1 MANYVR
7 TGPFVNGTVPG
18 ISAAFLNAV
27 EAVLEQPSG
36 GVETGKYFLN
46 SGSSVSGF
54 QFGTYTCSLSRTAV
68 PVSAVVDAADVGA
81 SNCVGGAT
89 SSLSANGFMVNTSSN
104 AVNTNCRVA
113 GNYTLSF

>member
-1 MANYVR
+1 
-7 TGPFVNGTVPG
+7 VNGSVPG

-46 SGSSVSGF
+46 SSGYATGANL
-54 QFGTYTCSLSRTAV
+54 GTYTCSISRTAI
-68 PVSAVVDAADVGA
+68 PVSAVVDTADVG
-81 SNCVGGAT
+81 NTNVVGPAT
-89 SSLSANGFMVNTSSN
+89 SSVSANGFMVNTT
-104 AVNTNCRVA
+104 ATGVATNCRCA